1 MGFPLLLQHGK
12 EDQHIGAATQGQ
24 VWILFP
30 CLSRRCPY
38 DPFLVAARP
47 LHSAANNLTHAM
59 AIENKI
65 LSPFSFSS
73 GTRMKT
79 CR

>member
-65 LSPFSFSS
+65 PELFFDTS
-73 GTRMKT
+73 G
-79 CR
+79 